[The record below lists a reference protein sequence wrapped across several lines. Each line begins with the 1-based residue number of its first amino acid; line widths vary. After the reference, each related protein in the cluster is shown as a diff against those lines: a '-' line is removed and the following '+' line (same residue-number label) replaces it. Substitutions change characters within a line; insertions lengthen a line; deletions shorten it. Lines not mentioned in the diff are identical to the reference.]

1 MSTLINWEVA
11 AHRRDDL
18 DRMSRTKPALP
29 TFLRLRHWYGGGVER
44 R

>member
-1 MSTLINWEVA
+1 MSSLINWQVA
-11 AHRRDDL
+11 VHRQDDL
-18 DRMSRTKPALP
+18 RRLGQSKPTRP